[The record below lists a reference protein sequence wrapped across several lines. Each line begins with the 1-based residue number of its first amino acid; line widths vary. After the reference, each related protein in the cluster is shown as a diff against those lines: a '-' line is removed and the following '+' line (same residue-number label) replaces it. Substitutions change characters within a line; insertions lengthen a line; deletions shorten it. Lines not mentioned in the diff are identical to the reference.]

1 MNRIEREVIHRH
13 DEGESIKYIAKAAG
27 CSECKV
33 CKILSSYRFVLNKTA
48 RDVLDLHDQGMNPSD
63 IAAALGISYST
74 VHRYLPY
81 CRGVYHT
88 DHPTRNAINIRN
100 MRARRKKTC
109 LS

>member
-1 MNRIEREVIHRH
+1 MNRIEREIIRRH

-48 RDVLDLHDQGMNPSD
+48 RDVLDLHDQGMDPSD

-81 CRGVYHT
+81 CRGVYHA

>member
-48 RDVLDLHDQGMNPSD
+48 RDVLDLHDQGMDPSD
-63 IAAALGISYST
+63 MAAVLGISYST

-81 CRGVYHT
+81 CRGVYHA

>member
-1 MNRIEREVIHRH
+1 MNRIETEVIHRH
-13 DEGESIKYIAKAAG
+13 SEGDSIKYIAKVAG

-33 CKILSSYRFVLNKTA
+33 CKILSSYGSVLNKTA
-48 RDVLDLHDQGMNPSD
+48 QAVLDLHDQGVDPSD

-81 CRGVYHT
+81 CRGVYRA

-109 LS
+109 RS

>member
-1 MNRIEREVIHRH
+1 MNHIEREVIHRH
-13 DEGESIKYIAKAAG
+13 SEGESIKYIAKAAG

-33 CKILSSYRFVLNKTA
+33 CKILSSYGFVLNETA
-48 RDVLDLHDQGMNPSD
+48 QDALDLRTQGMDPGD
-63 IAAALGISYST
+63 IAAALGISYSA

-81 CRGVYHT
+81 RRGVYRA

>member
-13 DEGESIKYIAKAAG
+13 SEGESIKYIAKAAG

-33 CKILSSYRFVLNKTA
+33 CKILSSHGTVLNKTA
-48 RDVLDLHDQGMNPSD
+48 RGVLDLHGHGMDPGD
-63 IAAALGISYST
+63 IAAALGISYSA

-81 CRGVYHT
+81 RRGVYCA

-100 MRARRKKTC
+100 MRAKRKKTC